1 MVLGRVIGLWN
12 QKLDNEIVVQSG
24 AYMID
29 TILIGRREKIHE
41 VSADDWR
48 KHLAR
53 ARQHSNGRLNFMTQ
67 DHHRVRNFVV
77 RELPCNQGEPL
88 SADEIS
94 QRLDLPITRVVAL
107 LEELQKNL
115 LFLVLNN
122 AGEVSWAF
130 PVTSDW
136 TPHRLSFSSGES
148 IFAA

>member
-1 MVLGRVIGLWN
+1 MVWGRVIGLWN
-12 QKLDNEIVVQSG
+12 QKLDNVIVMQSG
-24 AYMID
+24 AYMKD
-29 TILIGRREKIHE
+29 TILIGRREKIYE
-41 VSADDWR
+41 VSAENWR

-53 ARQHSNGRLNFMTQ
+53 AQQHSQMRLSFMTK

-94 QRLDLPITRVVAL
+94 QRLDLQLTRVVAL
-107 LEELQKNL
+107 LKELQKNL
-115 LFLVLNN
+115 FFLVMNN

>member
-1 MVLGRVIGLWN
+1 
-12 QKLDNEIVVQSG
+12 
-24 AYMID
+24 
-29 TILIGRREKIHE
+29 
-41 VSADDWR
+41 
-48 KHLAR
+48 
-53 ARQHSNGRLNFMTQ
+53 MTK

-77 RELPCNQGEPL
+77 RELPCKQGEPL

-94 QRLDLPITRVVAL
+94 QRLDLQLTRVVAL

-115 LFLVLNN
+115 FFLVLNN

>member
-1 MVLGRVIGLWN
+1 
-12 QKLDNEIVVQSG
+12 
-24 AYMID
+24 MID

-115 LFLVLNN
+115 LFLVLNH